1 MFGLSPDGVIGA
13 LNASPPELVWV
24 LLLLICF
31 STILVMARLF
41 GQAGLYVYIAV
52 AIIGANMQVLKPVQ
66 FSVFMDPVALGTIL
80 FASTYLCTDILTEHY
95 GRAAARKGVLLGFAA
110 LLLWT
115 VLTVLTL
122 GFRPL
127 TPEEAGDGLAWALG
141 MHDAMAMLFTPVPA
155 LFVAGMTAYLIS
167 QFHDIWLYALVRRLT
182 AGRHLWLRNMSSTA
196 VSSLIDNIIF
206 SVLAWVVFAP
216 EPMAWQTLIFT
227 YILGTYVLRLFV
239 AALDTPFVYLAR
251 MTLPTPPRPAAT
263 SPA

>member
-1 MFGLSPDGVIGA
+1 MFSLSPDALIGT

-24 LLLLICF
+24 LLLLVCF
-31 STILVMARLF
+31 STILVMARFF
-41 GQAGLYVYIAV
+41 GAAGLYVYIAV

-66 FSVFMDPVALGTIL
+66 FSVYMDPVALGTIL

-115 VLTVLTL
+115 ALTVLTL
-122 GFRPL
+122 GFRPI
-127 TPEEAGDGLAWALG
+127 TPEEAGEGLAWALG

-167 QFHDIWLYALVRRLT
+167 QYHDIWLYSLVRRLT
-182 AGRHLWLRNMSSTA
+182 AGRHLWLRNMTSTSISA
-196 VSSLIDNIIF
+196 LIDNIIF
-206 SVLAWVVFAP
+206 SVLAWVIFAP

-227 YILGTYVLRLFV
+227 YILGTYVLRLVV
-239 AALDTPFVYLAR
+239 AGLDTPFVYLAK
-251 MTLPTPPRPAAT
+251 LIVPPPPRPAAT
-263 SPA
+263 PA